1 MDDIESK
8 PGVLH
13 LRLMRIPHIRRIWI
27 AGFAAWLVLLGVGIF
42 AILWQPAP
50 PERGSLAL
58 GSTDAPVTV
67 VEFSDFT

>member
-1 MDDIESK
+1 MDQIKSA
-8 PGVLH
+8 PGE
-13 LRLMRIPHIRRIWI
+13 LRLKRMRIPHIRPIWI
-27 AGFAAWLVLLGVGIF
+27 AGFAVWSVLLGIGIF